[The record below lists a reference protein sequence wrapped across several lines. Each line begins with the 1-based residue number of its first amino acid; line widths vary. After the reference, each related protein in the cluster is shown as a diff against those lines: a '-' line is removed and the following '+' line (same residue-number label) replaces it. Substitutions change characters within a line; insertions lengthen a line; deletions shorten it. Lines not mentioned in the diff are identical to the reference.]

1 MAGLC
6 VRANGH
12 MSSPKQRERGRE
24 RERQRERQ
32 REEHIQRSKDFH

>member
-24 RERQRERQ
+24 RERQRETERGA
-32 REEHIQRSKDFH
+32 HPTI